1 MGGFDS
7 ANKVFVA
14 DFWRRYE
21 PATSKRLHGFR
32 AIDAQGVNLLI
43 TQRLAHPGKLGAE
56 GIAFG
61 CEPAIDAARL

>member
-1 MGGFDS
+1 MAHGHAY
-7 ANKVFVA
+7 ANCGAV
-14 DFWRRYE
+14 
-21 PATSKRLHGFR
+21 LG
-32 AIDAQGVNLLI
+32 